1 MSNETTEEREMAQTE
16 PQPEADAVE
25 AADAGVDVEVQTP
38 AEVAAQDA
46 AEAAVP
52 EDAMSGAAE
61 EVALLRETLQKL
73 EHELSQAQQERE
85 SWREKYLRARADL
98 DNYRRR
104 SSQEVSRAKEAGLD
118 SAMLPVLRVYDDL
131 ARALEAAK
139 QDPSSI
145 VPGVEAVR
153 DGLKRNLESLGI
165 KEVGAQ
171 GDTFDPDFHEAL
183 SSMATEDAARSG
195 TIARV
200 FEPGFVKGD
209 RLVRPARVAV
219 YQN

>member
-61 EVALLRETLQKL
+61 EVALLRESLQKL